1 MRKIKKNTNT
11 ASQSNAERKESTNTK
26 GATKNNNTRG
36 NRGSSNSKK
45 YPQDNSNF
53 NTTKGINDPAWYAS
67 NKELLA
73 SAASFS
79 YNAALG
85 SPLRLDRLIGKGKGS
100 AKIDPTSST
109 VPGFA
114 SIHVHLTPGLALDH
128 QSPINVAAQ
137 NAYTFVRY
145 KNSGHSNY
153 DPADLMLYYLAMD
166 SVYSFFNWMKRLY
179 GMFKSYSQYNRYTPA
194 DLIAAQ
200 YVDYNDLVDKLAN
213 FRTYINQFG
222 ARATSFCVPA
232 TMPLFIRHSWMFSNM
247 YLDANT
253 PKSQM
258 YMFVPAGFYQYD
270 ETSSPHGGILKE
282 VPIPRSKA
290 MTLEDIKNYGDA
302 MLNALQYSE
311 DIGIMS
317 GDVMKAYE
325 QSGLVTLS
333 AVTEDYTVE
342 AVYNEEV
349 LTQIHNLTI
358 ITADDNTDTKIVQDP
373 NTGDIRYNPN
383 FPTASNIHHD
393 GIQVNL
399 PYAKVEPADTM
410 VATRLTSAL
419 RTAGSDRSVFQ
430 VCGSEFVS
438 LFVLY
443 NKRASDTET
452 SEAAYTS
459 MKLTGQSFYGHV
471 IIDMTKTL
479 ADVRSALSTITE
491 WSVLDWAPMCAIEV
505 TNGTETW
512 LMGYAGDYNMYTFID
527 LPAATDMNLTAIM
540 SLLDIP
546 AGNVKF

>member
-1 MRKIKKNTNT
+1 MSKNNKFNKTVSNTNVE
-11 ASQSNAERKESTNTK
+11 NKESTNTNSTNK
-26 GATKNNNTRG
+26 GTRNRG
-36 NRGSSNSKK
+36 SRGSSNSKK
-45 YPQDNSNF
+45 YPQDNSHF
-53 NTTKGINDPAWYAS
+53 DASKGINDPAWYAS

-85 SPLRLDRLIGKGKGS
+85 SPLRLDRLVGSGKGS
-100 AKIDPTSST
+100 TKIDPTTST

-114 SIHVHLTPGLALDH
+114 AIHVHLTPGLAVDH
-128 QSPINVAAQ
+128 QSPINIAAQ

-194 DLIAAQ
+194 DLISAQ

-213 FRTYINQFG
+213 FRTYINQYG

-253 PKSQM
+253 PKSQT

-317 GDVMKAYE
+317 GDIMKAYE

-333 AVTEDYTVE
+333 AVTEDYTIE
-342 AVYNEEV
+342 AVFNEEV

-358 ITADDNTDTKIVQDP
+358 VNSDSKTDTKIVQDP
-373 NTGDIRYNPN
+373 NTGDIHYNPS
-383 FPTASNIHHD
+383 FPTASNVHHD

-399 PYAKVEPADTM
+399 PYAKIEPAHTM

-419 RTAGSDRSVFQ
+419 KTSDKDRSVFQ

-438 LFVLY
+438 AFVLY
-443 NKRASDTET
+443 NKRGTDSTT
-452 SEAAYTS
+452 NEAAYSNMT
-459 MKLTGQSFYGHV
+459 LTGQTFTGY
-471 IIDMTKTL
+471 ILIDTTKTL
-479 ADVRSALSTITE
+479 AEVRSALATITE
-491 WSVLDWAPMCAIEV
+491 WSVLDWAPMCAVEV

-512 LMGYAGDYNMYTFID
+512 FMGYAGDYNMYTFID
-527 LPAATDMNLTAIM
+527 LPAATDMNLTAVM